1 MRGEGEADR
10 GSGDVGRHWALATM
24 RRVGGGPGVAGRES
38 ASCISSGSS
47 AGRVGGVSELQ
58 LLPLSSL
65 SGIGLM
71 SRRLDHPAPNSG
83 ASTADRILCTMLSRQ
98 NRTRNASRKP
108 GSCQAPLM
116 QYLRMAMTMNQ
127 NERATSSRQEDHG
140 LHLRCRATRTAGD
153 GGPRRR
159 LQRYARPRGVF
170 AAARSCAALPCLAW
184 TTLRISDFLS
194 CELLNKSHALSCV
207 KEFQIGA
214 LGGLTEIL

>member
-83 ASTADRILCTMLSRQ
+83 ASTADRICTMLP
-98 NRTRNASRKP
+98 AKP
-108 GSCQAPLM
+108 GE
-116 QYLRMAMTMNQ
+116 
-127 NERATSSRQEDHG
+127 ERVEK
-140 LHLRCRATRTAGD
+140 
-153 GGPRRR
+153 
-159 LQRYARPRGVF
+159 RG
-170 AAARSCAALPCLAW
+170 
-184 TTLRISDFLS
+184 
-194 CELLNKSHALSCV
+194 HA
-207 KEFQIGA
+207 KHD
-214 LGGLTEIL
+214 